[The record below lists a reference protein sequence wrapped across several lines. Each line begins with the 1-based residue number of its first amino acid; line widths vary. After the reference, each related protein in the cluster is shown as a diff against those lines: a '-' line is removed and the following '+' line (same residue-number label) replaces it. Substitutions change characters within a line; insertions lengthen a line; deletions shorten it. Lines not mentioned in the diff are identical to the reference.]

1 MIWGRDHRLALT
13 FQVRPRPAHDLSRGQ
28 PKARR
33 AADCTSDRGGFRGYR
48 AGPAT
53 RSSILTVHIL
63 AGAHGLV
70 AASGLARA
78 FSIFLVMSH
87 TRSFGLE

>member
-1 MIWGRDHRLALT
+1 MPRD
-13 FQVRPRPAHDLSRGQ
+13 RGQ
-28 PKARR
+28 LEGRLVTVVR
-33 AADCTSDRGGFRGYR
+33 VLTVGVV
-48 AGPAT
+48 PAT